1 MLLGVG
7 GLLVFDDFK
16 YVYNFSRAI
25 AWFLLIKREQFLFHY
40 FYLKHQILKA
50 SKRSLK
56 MAWLQASNFK

>member
-7 GLLVFDDFK
+7 GLQEFDDFK

-25 AWFLLIKREQFLFHY
+25 AWFLLIKQFLFHY

-50 SKRSLK
+50 AKRSLK